1 MGVPLCSAGHT
12 QGLSSQET
20 PEEWQKCCS
29 QPSCRLRG
37 GTKGLSHGDLPLWAS
52 REEQG
57 RKGSWSCHISAWHRH
72 EPQSGPWSWSSSH
85 STQHCGQHCGH
96 AAGGILGLWEA
107 EKQERIAGSKEVFP
121 KAAGSGSRL
130 QDAQEFDCCP
140 RCSQD
145 SLTES
150 SPKPLSLEIALVKYL
165 LG

>member
-72 EPQSGPWSWSSSH
+72 EPQSRPWSWSSSTAP
-85 STQHCGQHCGH
+85 STADSTVAMQLGEYWDCGRQRSKKGLLVAKKFSQKQLALGADCRMHRNSI
-96 AAGGILGLWEA
+96 AALPA
-107 EKQERIAGSKEVFP
+107 HRTA
-121 KAAGSGSRL
+121 
-130 QDAQEFDCCP
+130 
-140 RCSQD
+140 
-145 SLTES
+145 
-150 SPKPLSLEIALVKYL
+150 
-165 LG
+165 